1 MPLLTVR
8 NVTKRFAG
16 LVAVKHVTMEIK
28 EGEIFGLIG
37 PNGAGKTTL
46 FNSVSGFYTPEEGTI
61 EFDGHNITGL
71 SPHTICQEGLARTFQ
86 IVKPFGN
93 LSALENV
100 MVGAFNRAKS
110 YTQSAR
116 LSLEKLEFVGLADKK
131 DVRVKEL
138 TIGDQRRL
146 ELARALATQ
155 PKLLLLDEVMAGL
168 TPSEVSEVMGLI
180 KKTRES
186 GVTIFIIEHIM
197 QALMNLSDRVFV
209 MHHGEKLAEGTPQ
222 EVSSDPKVIEAYLG
236 EVTMIAQA

>member
-8 NVTKRFAG
+8 KVTKSFSG
-16 LVAVKHVTMEIK
+16 LMAVKNISMEIN

-46 FNSVSGFYTPEEGTI
+46 FNLVSGFYLPDEGVI
-61 EFDGHNITGL
+61 EFDGCEITAF
-71 SPHTICQEGLARTFQ
+71 SPHLICQKGLARTFQ

-93 LSALENV
+93 LTALENV
-100 MVGAFNRAKS
+100 MVGAFNRAGS
-110 YTQSAR
+110 YAQAAR
-116 LSLEKLEFVGLADKK
+116 LALEKLTFVGLADKK
-131 DVRVKEL
+131 DIRVKEL

-168 TPSEVSEVMGLI
+168 TPSEVTEVMDLVRKIRG
-180 KKTRES
+180 S

-197 QALMNLSDRVFV
+197 HALMNLSDRVFV
-209 MHHGEKLAEGTPQ
+209 MHHGEKLAEGTPR

-236 EVTMIAQA
+236 EVAMLA

>member
-1 MPLLTVR
+1 MPLLVVQQV
-8 NVTKRFAG
+8 NKSFSG
-16 LVAVKHVTMEIK
+16 LMAVKDISLEVN

-46 FNSVSGFYTPEEGTI
+46 FNLVSGFYVPDRGSI
-61 EFDGHNITGL
+61 IFDGQEITGL
-71 SPHTICQEGLARTFQ
+71 GPHTICQRGLARTFQ

-100 MVGAFNRAKS
+100 MVGAFNRVGPYA
-110 YTQSAR
+110 QAAR
-116 LSLEKLEFVGLADKK
+116 LALEKLVFVGLAEKK
-131 DVRVKEL
+131 DIRVKEL
-138 TIGDQRRL
+138 TIADQRRL

-168 TPSEVSEVMGLI
+168 TPSEVTEVMELI
-180 KKTRES
+180 RKIRQS

-197 QALMNLSDRVFV
+197 HALMNLSDRVFV

-222 EVSSDPKVIEAYLG
+222 EVSSNQKVIEAYLG
-236 EVTMIAQA
+236 EVAMLA